1 MSLYAL
7 IGGKAIHLKD
17 FQMNITQTEV
27 PTFDISVPT
36 RDIVGQ
42 DLFLE
47 DVSVYRDDELII
59 DGLIKSPYMYPE
71 LPDSISN
78 PLFTSLKC
86 DNNLGRLV
94 NEAAGLYHFQD
105 TLVSVAIA
113 TLLTTCQFSSW
124 VLNNTVTLN
133 DVTVTVDLR
142 NKESLWA
149 QIMEVCSTSR
159 NATFVRY
166 GGYSGGNYLLDIG
179 YFRDRVNVPKAIW
192 GSNILTA
199 PRYQESNDIPIKIIY
214 PVSGASADVPISLD
228 DALSIDPTLSDAS
241 QDYQILTGQG
251 AIRNNTITKGIA
263 TRREYQS
270 VKTKNDTSPSQAELN
285 ETALSLYRVAAQD
298 LEASQSSTSL
308 SVKIT
313 SETVPQI
320 HDAIWME
327 AKIFETGYDLYTEEF
342 ELIESFDVSGYF
354 RIVGI
359 SGDMRERYETY
370 NSFTEQFVGNAVYE
384 LELVEGDKRITKSAI
399 DILLAKTENTSSYDN
414 LQATVGGGV
423 LGVANVTVQQDTV
436 AANCNYN
443 GVLDGREFDFTIPS
457 APVGAT
463 DVIVTVKSVTPS
475 NYIFKVTTY
484 GSIGGNYILCVQNS
498 TTNDWDITDDCS
510 ITITVFFT

>member
-1 MSLYAL
+1 
-7 IGGKAIHLKD
+7 
-17 FQMNITQTEV
+17 
-27 PTFDISVPT
+27 
-36 RDIVGQ
+36 
-42 DLFLE
+42 
-47 DVSVYRDDELII
+47 
-59 DGLIKSPYMYPE
+59 
-71 LPDSISN
+71 
-78 PLFTSLKC
+78 
-86 DNNLGRLV
+86 
-94 NEAAGLYHFQD
+94 
-105 TLVSVAIA
+105 VSVAIA
-113 TLLTTCQFSSW
+113 TLLTDCQFSNW

-149 QIMEVCSTSR
+149 QIMEVCATSR

-179 YFRDRVNVPKAIW
+179 YFRQRVNVPKAVW
-192 GSNILTA
+192 KSNILTP
-199 PRYQESNDIPIKIIY
+199 PRFQESNDIPIKIIY

-228 DALSIDPTLSDAS
+228 DALAIDPTLNDAS

-251 AIRNNTITKGIA
+251 AIRNNTITRGIA

-313 SETVPQI
+313 SDSVPQI
-320 HDAIWME
+320 HDAIWFE
-327 AKIFETGYDLYTEEF
+327 GKIFETGYDLLTEEF
-342 ELIESFDVSGYF
+342 ELIESFDLNGYM

-359 SGDMRERYETY
+359 TADLRERYSVY
-370 NSFTEQFVGNAVYE
+370 NEFTEQFVGNAVYE
-384 LELVEGDKRITKSAI
+384 LELVQGDKRITKSAI

-423 LGVANVTVQQDTV
+423 LGISTVTVQQTAV
-436 AANCNYN
+436 AANCTYSV
-443 GVLDGREFDFTIPS
+443 GLDGRSFVFTLPS

-463 DVIVTVKSVTPS
+463 SAIIVVKSVSPT
-475 NYIFKVTTY
+475 NYVYLTTTY
-484 GSIGGNYILCVQNS
+484 GTIGGIDHELCVQNS
-498 TTNDWDITDDCS
+498 ATSDWTILDDA
-510 ITITVFFT
+510 IIIINIFWV